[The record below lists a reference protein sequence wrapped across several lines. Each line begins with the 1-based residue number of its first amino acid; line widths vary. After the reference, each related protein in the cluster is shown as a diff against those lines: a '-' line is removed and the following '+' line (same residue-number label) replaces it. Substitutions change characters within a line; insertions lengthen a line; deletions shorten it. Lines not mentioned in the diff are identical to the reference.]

1 MDVQLKR
8 GVIEACVLKLLSRG
22 DSYGYLLSRDAANII
37 ALSESTLYP
46 VLKRLE
52 ASGAVDSYRREHN
65 GRLRKYYHLTEAGR
79 KLIDDFLSEW
89 AEISKVYEFIREDHH
104 E

>member
-1 MDVQLKR
+1 MDIQLKR

-22 DSYGYLLSRDAANII
+22 DSYGYLLSRDAADII

-46 VLKRLE
+46 VLRRLE
-52 ASGAVDSYRREHN
+52 LSGAVESYRREHN
-65 GRLRKYYHLTEAGR
+65 GRLRKYYHLTETGN
-79 KLIDDFLSEW
+79 KMIGEFLSEW
-89 AEISKVYEFIREDHH
+89 AEISKVYEFIREGYH